1 MSAGG
6 RGPGEGEWAL
16 VLGASVGTGAAVAVE
31 LGREAG
37 LHVFGVHRGRHP
49 EEAEAVRARVA
60 DAGRRCR
67 MFTGDGGGW
76 DGVQAAADQVL
87 AEAGPRSVRVMVHS
101 LAGASVAR
109 LVTGPGAPPAAPRQ
123 IERTFEVMAHS
134 FVWWVQALWERDLLT
149 PQARLVG
156 LTNPMEDQ
164 VLRGTALIAAAKGAL
179 GAYVRHMARELAPH
193 GHRVN
198 LVKFGAAVTPA
209 LATTLGRDQV
219 DGFAGVAGRAHP
231 AGRLVTVEEVARFV
245 RSLVGEAG
253 EWFNGA
259 TIDFTGGE
267 VQGLYDALAF
277 PVPLPPE
284 PADGREEV
292 RVEEEG
298 GHERPRR

>member
-1 MSAGG
+1 MSDRPHVG
-6 RGPGEGEWAL
+6 GEWAL

-31 LGREAG
+31 LGRHAG

-49 EEAEAVRARVA
+49 EEAESVRAEVA
-60 DAGRRCR
+60 AAGRRCR
-67 MFTGDGGGW
+67 MYNGDGGGW

-101 LAGASVAR
+101 LAGASVTR

-149 PQARLVG
+149 PNARLVG

-179 GAYVRHMARELAPH
+179 GAYVRHLARELAPH

-231 AGRLVTVEEVARFV
+231 TGRLVTVAEVARFV
-245 RSLVGEAG
+245 RVLAGDAG

-292 RVEEEG
+292 LVEAEEG
-298 GHERPRR
+298 RERPRR